1 LFLYFRLALLVILV
15 FNFSAEIRGQRQHT
29 LFSSN
34 LMFEAKVHYGFL
46 YPHHLE
52 LQQYSAH
59 FPAYEISIQKI
70 TYGKQKWEKAFNYPN
85 IGLTLFYCGLGNNP
99 ELGVAYALMP
109 LINFPLLKNHTFT
122 LGFRFALGIGYVT
135 NRFDRLT
142 NYKNLAIGSH
152 FNAAVNLMIET
163 RFRINRTFSISAG
176 ISLQHFSNGSLKL
189 PNNGLNAPMAN
200 IGIAYRPFPENRNI
214 PDRFYAPT
222 EPYSATLQRPLEFN
236 LGLALG
242 WKNLK
247 AVTGENYLVFHLYE
261 NTFVRLSKKSQFGI
275 GFDLSY
281 DPSQRK
287 VYELYYIDKTGY
299 PDTTITNLK
308 FINPGVNAAYNLT
321 MGKLGI
327 ILNFGYYLHYMKPT
341 IPFYQKLSV
350 QYNIS
355 DHIFTSVMLKVV
367 WGRAEYIGWGFG
379 YRFTLLY
386 GRKTVR

>member
-1 LFLYFRLALLVILV
+1 MLLCH
-15 FNFSAEIRGQRQHT
+15 FSKEVNSQRRHT
-29 LFSSN
+29 LVSSN
-34 LMFEAKVHYGFL
+34 LMIEVKAHYGFL
-46 YPHHLE
+46 FPHHLE
-52 LQQYSAH
+52 LEQYSAH
-59 FPAYEISIQKI
+59 FPAYEINLQKI
-70 TYGKQKWEKAFNYPN
+70 TFGKQKWERAFNYPN
-85 IGLTLFYCGLGNNP
+85 IGLTFFYCGLGNNP
-99 ELGVAYALMP
+99 ELGEAYALMP
-109 LINFPLLKNHTFT
+109 LINFPLLKSKTFT
-122 LGFRFALGIGYVT
+122 LGFRFALGIGYLT

-163 RFRINRTFSISAG
+163 RFRVSRTFSISAG

-189 PNNGLNAPMAN
+189 PNNGINAPLAN
-200 IGIAYRPFPENRNI
+200 IGIAYRPFSENRNI

-222 EPYSATLQRPLEFN
+222 EPFSATLQRPLDFN

-247 AVTGENYLVFHLYE
+247 AVTGENYLVYHLYE
-261 NTFVRLSKKSQFGI
+261 NTLVRISKKSQFGI
-275 GFDLSY
+275 GLDLSY

-299 PDTTITNLK
+299 SDTTVTNLK
-308 FINPGVNAAYNLT
+308 FLNPGINAAYNLT
-321 MGKLGI
+321 MGKLGVI
-327 ILNFGYYLHYMKPT
+327 VNFGYYLHYMKPA
-341 IPFYQKLSV
+341 IPWYQKLAV

-355 DHIFTSVMLKVV
+355 DHIFASVMLKVV

-379 YRFTLLY
+379 YRFTVLY